1 MNQKDIAAI
10 RKHFKLNAEAVKI
23 ADIYNIYIRQD
34 SNEIFY
40 EELRSFPLES
50 ARRQNRREVVRSEV
64 STSGAGPD
72 RPYADVVV

>member
-40 EELRSFPLES
+40 EELRSFPFVEQEHQELFL
-50 ARRQNRREVVRSEV
+50 AN
-64 STSGAGPD
+64 PD